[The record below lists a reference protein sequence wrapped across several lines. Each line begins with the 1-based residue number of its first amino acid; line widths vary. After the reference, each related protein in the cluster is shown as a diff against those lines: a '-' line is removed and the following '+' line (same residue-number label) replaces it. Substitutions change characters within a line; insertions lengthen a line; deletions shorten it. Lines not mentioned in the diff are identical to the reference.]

1 MNVLMNHIPK
11 CAGNAVARQFEA
23 LLGVE
28 RTYEIRTQGG
38 IEAVPDLAPYAFVF
52 GHLPFDWDEKLGV
65 GRQRFTLMRN
75 PLTRVLSAYF
85 FFDQLQRS
93 GSSVVANYPSMTLEA
108 FVTSDDPQIMATTCN
123 EQARHVLGLEEPGTR
138 EPAEA
143 AAFVAGRMAM
153 LERFF
158 SIGLYER
165 LQDSLDAVCWHLRL
179 PRMRAGLVEN
189 RTHRNWKLDEI
200 PPAVIEAI
208 RERNLIDLELYRVV
222 SARFEQARAM
232 MMEDLLSDRYFGT
245 VPAQPTLPCVVE
257 MGGAVTGSGWYGAE
271 ADERGQFRWMGG
283 PDGASL
289 YFNAAGG
296 GDILV
301 TLSLLH
307 MAPNVGVED
316 VSLYLDGQRLNV
328 TLNPGEEGR
337 CTLVGRA
344 VGVFLRKGHVL
355 TLSTR
360 TWREP
365 TEDDG
370 RLLALGVERA
380 VLEARR

>member
-52 GHLPFDWDEKLGV
+52 GHLPFDWDEKLGI

-75 PLTRVLSAYF
+75 PVTRVLSAYF

-93 GSSVVANYPSMTLEA
+93 GSGVVANCPPMTLEA
-108 FVTSDDPQIMATTCN
+108 FVTSDAPQIMATTCN
-123 EQARHVLGLEEPGTR
+123 EQARHVLGLEGPGTR

-200 PPAVIEAI
+200 APAVIEAI

-245 VPAQPTLPCVVE
+245 VPVQPALPCVLE
-257 MGGAVTGSGWYGAE
+257 MGGTVTGSGWYGAE

-296 GDILV
+296 GDMLV

-316 VSLYLDGQRLNV
+316 ISLYLDGQMLSLAL
-328 TLNPGEEGR
+328 TPGDEGR
-337 CTLVGRA
+337 CTLVGHA
-344 VGVFLRKGHVL
+344 AGIFLRKGHVL
-355 TLSTR
+355 SLSTR